1 MNKIPIRRLGMI
13 IILMLLVAVPMTAVA
28 GVSNDAQVR
37 VYVEYAVGHKDAAH
51 GVLAHAGAQFH
62 YEFAELNSFAVSLPQ
77 AALSGIEHNPN
88 VVSVEADAL
97 RYLAGPAAGVSAA
110 AQLETLAEQV
120 IPYGVTAV
128 QAPEV
133 WAAGY
138 DGASRKV
145 CIIDTGYY
153 PGHEDLPDDVDG
165 ASQIPGELYT
175 DDGNS
180 HGSHVAGTIVG
191 IDNEVGVVGVAP
203 GVDLFIVKIFDFDGL
218 WVSKAHSS
226 DLVAAAYACEEAGA
240 NVISMSLSGTQATG
254 KEESAFAGLYDRGI
268 LSIAAASN
276 DGIEE
281 YHYPAS
287 YPSVVSVAAID
298 SDYVVADFS
307 QFNDA
312 VELAAPGVAVLSTT
326 SYVATDELTVDGVT
340 YAAHG
345 IEFSPYGMASGVLVD
360 GGLCDATGVWT
371 DMVVL
376 CARGDI
382 SFYDKVMNVQNS
394 GGVAVVIYN
403 NEPGNFWAT
412 LGDGNSSDIPAI
424 NLSQEDGLFLVA
436 DKLGQVGDVTHLL
449 NYPASGYE
457 AWDGTSMATPHVS
470 AVAALIWS
478 ANPAWSNE
486 AIRLALQETA
496 LDLGDSG
503 RDVHYGFGLVQ
514 AKDAL
519 DLLQAGSTSMHVA
532 DIDMSYTQQGRNFN
546 LVTAVTIVDEYGVPV
561 ANAGVA
567 ITTETPGGSLIADSG
582 VTDANGTATFRLRTR
597 QPGRYEVTVTDVSH
611 AELEYLPAAN
621 VETSDALTIVR

>member
-1 MNKIPIRRLGMI
+1 MNKSPIRRLGMI
-13 IILMLLVAVPMTAVA
+13 ILLILLVAVPMTAVA
-28 GVSNDAQVR
+28 GVNNEAQVR
-37 VYVEYAVGHKDAAH
+37 VYVEYAAGHKDAAH
-51 GVLAHAGAQFH
+51 NALARAGAQFH
-62 YEFAELNSFAVSLPQ
+62 HEFAQLNSFAVTLPE
-77 AALSGIEHNPN
+77 AALKGIAHNPN
-88 VVSVEADAL
+88 VVSVEPDAP

-110 AQLETLAEQV
+110 AQLQTLAQV
-120 IPYGVTAV
+120 VPYGVTAV

-133 WAAGY
+133 WAEGY
-138 DGASRKV
+138 NGANRKV

-165 ASQIPGELYT
+165 VSQIDGELFT

-191 IDNEVGVVGVAP
+191 IDNEIGVVGVAP

-240 NVISMSLSGTQATG
+240 NVISMSLSGTQANS
-254 KEESAFAGLYDRGI
+254 KEESAFAGLYERGI
-268 LSIAAASN
+268 LSIGAASN

-287 YPSVVSVAAID
+287 YPSVVSVAAVD
-298 SDYVVADFS
+298 SDNVVADFS

-312 VELAAPGVAVLSTT
+312 VELAAPGVEVLSTT
-326 SYVATDELTVDGVT
+326 SYKATDDVTVDGST
-340 YAAHG
+340 YAARG
-345 IEFSPYGMASGVLVD
+345 VEYSVYGT
-360 GGLCDATGVWT
+360 ATGLLADGALCTTTGDWAGQ
-371 DMVVL
+371 VVL
-376 CARGDI
+376 CERGDI

-394 GGVAVVIYN
+394 GGIAVVIYN

-424 NLSQEDGLFLVA
+424 NISQEDGQLLAANAIGLESV
-436 DKLGQVGDVTHLL
+436 VRHLWD
-449 NYPASGYE
+449 YPASGYE

-486 AIRLALQETA
+486 AIRLAMQETA
-496 LDLGDSG
+496 LDLGDPG

-514 AKDAL
+514 ARDAL
-519 DLLQAGSTSMHVA
+519 DLLQASSGTAMHA
-532 DIDMSYTQQGRNFN
+532 AGIDMSYTLQGKNFN
-546 LVTAVTIVDEYGVPV
+546 LYTAVTIVDEFGVPV
-561 ANAGVA
+561 TGADVA
-567 ITTETPGGSLIADSG
+567 LTIETPGGSLVADSG
-582 VTDANGTATFRLRTR
+582 VTDDSGIITFRLRTR
-597 QPGRYEVTVTDVSH
+597 QPGRYEATITGVTH
-611 AELEYLPAAN
+611 AELEYQPDAN
-621 VETSDALTIVR
+621 AETSASLTIVR